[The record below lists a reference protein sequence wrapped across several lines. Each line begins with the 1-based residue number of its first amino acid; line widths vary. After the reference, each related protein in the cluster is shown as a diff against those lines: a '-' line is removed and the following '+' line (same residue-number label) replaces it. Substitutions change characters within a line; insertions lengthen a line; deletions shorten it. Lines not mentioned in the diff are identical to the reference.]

1 MATSSGVAYLLGH
14 GGPVTI
20 GCMVSDALRKA
31 AQRRLHAV
39 AELDAAR
46 EDLRVAILAD
56 LAAGV
61 RQVDIAKETGYTR
74 EQIRRITR
82 GET

>member
-1 MATSSGVAYLLGH
+1 MSSGVAYLLGH
-14 GGPVTI
+14 VRPATMRF
-20 GCMVSDALRKA
+20 MVSTRL
-31 AQRRLHAV
+31 RRLAERRLRAL

-46 EDLRVAILAD
+46 EDLHAAILAD

-61 RQVDIAKETGYTR
+61 RQVDIVKVTGYTR

-82 GET
+82 GAP